1 MEILVN
7 TVIALENKKKYMVVA
22 KVNYNGDFYDY
33 LLQLNNN
40 DISEH
45 VVIIKE
51 VNEDGNVY
59 AEQVT
64 DENVLSLLLPLF
76 QHELEEKNDNR

>member
-1 MEILVN
+1 MEIAVN
-7 TVIALENKKKYMVVA
+7 TILALENKKKYMVVA

-33 LLQLNNN
+33 LLQINND

-51 VNEDGNVY
+51 INEDGSIY
-59 AEQVT
+59 AEQVA
-64 DENVLSLLLPLF
+64 DENTLSELLPLF
-76 QHELEEKNDNR
+76 QRELEGKK